1 MLMTDAEAQPDLR
14 QHFTARQNEIVA
26 LIASGL
32 SDKQIAVC
40 LGLSPRTVRTH
51 LERLYRIHALHSRT
65 AAVAKWLR
73 QSR

>member
-1 MLMTDAEAQPDLR
+1 MSTPAEGRPDLP
-14 QHFTARQNEIVA
+14 HGFTARQQEIMA

-32 SDKQIAVC
+32 SDKQIAAC

-51 LERLYRIHALHSRT
+51 LERLFRNHELHSRT
-65 AAVAKWLR
+65 AAVAKWLQ

>member
-1 MLMTDAEAQPDLR
+1 M
-14 QHFTARQNEIVA
+14 A

-32 SDKQIAVC
+32 SDKQIAAC

-51 LERLYRIHALHSRT
+51 LERLFRNHALHSRT
-65 AAVAKWLR
+65 AAVAKWLQ

>member
-1 MLMTDAEAQPDLR
+1 MSTRAEGRPDLP
-14 QHFTARQNEIVA
+14 HSFTARQQEIMA

-32 SDKQIAVC
+32 SDKQIAAC

-51 LERLYRIHALHSRT
+51 LERLFRNHALHSRT
-65 AAVAKWLR
+65 AAVAKWLQ